1 MKRAESSTERVEPE
15 RKKMKTRGKERDEP
29 EDDPIN
35 EDDYDDEE
43 DEEEAEEADPE
54 AEKRVTDIKKNLEDL
69 LNARKVSETI
79 YKVRK
84 SAQIHDIFMEYFSIS
99 EEISGFPGRFHS
111 IPREADS
118 PEML

>member
-43 DEEEAEEADPE
+43 EEEEAEEADPE

-79 YKVRK
+79 YKLRK
-84 SAQIHDIFMEYFSIS
+84 SAQIQDIFMEYLSIS
-99 EEISGFPGRFHS
+99 EEISGFPEGFHN

-118 PEML
+118 PEIL